1 MIKDEVVRLGVIES
15 TFEVGRRFGCTMRV
29 DRGQFAVDDTKR
41 VVPAN
46 LILMRGPAPDRHPR
60 RVGLMKSINVGFDK
74 L

>member
-1 MIKDEVVRLGVIES
+1 
-15 TFEVGRRFGCTMRV
+15 MRV
-29 DRGQFAVDDTKR
+29 DRGQFAASDIKPA
-41 VVPAN
+41 VPPN